1 MKTTKF
7 KPIEKMTT
15 VIRGTFGR
23 FKTDKSYPVNYILSS
38 LPIENLK
45 LLTTASE
52 LFSIDNIQFEELIQR
67 DIDSSRVQS
76 IANDYLAKSEKK
88 VVFFPPLLACV
99 VVLDENG
106 KIKKQYETH
115 EEEIE
120 EETILKSTWDK
131 NAFEVSLIISEPG
144 ESDRIYQSKEHG
156 NIEYSD
162 FGAQLRINP
171 KKVKLVVLDGQH
183 RLSALRLI
191 RGGSNS
197 HILDEIELPICIMF
211 SPSADKSLSQQDM
224 VNDFRELFVRV
235 NVEQRKV
242 SGHFIILLQDD
253 SFSAMTVREYADFL
267 KKPDATGFSAL
278 HLIEWNQRIDELTKK
293 RTRNSSLTT
302 IGIIYDTL
310 QNHLFNAE
318 LGGALLNLPETLE
331 VGEDIF
337 YLTEITDKTLG
348 NDTADAIVKEAIRE
362 ILVPSLNLLLRK
374 PTPYK
379 AAEETIRKA
388 FKKLDSYEEEHHTG
402 FTSLKKDYIEKY
414 IYRSEEISE
423 TKTKNCL
430 AELQDWI
437 DVEAYETPYLLH
449 AFQQGLIRTWISI
462 SLLLKNHSINPKE
475 TAAALVEALDKL
487 VFNSKKSYL
496 ANSRLYTR
504 RVLWKNERVNF
515 SSGWSREAWYQAI
528 AMSLLNKNARSA
540 LIQSL
545 SEKHPSISQAKSN
558 LSEEIAAHA
567 KLCFEAYRDRL
578 SEELYKDTKANLV
591 DIVSSESFML
601 LQSMQ
606 HSKDPAVRKEFEA
619 KVRSL
624 SGDKLEE
631 AITELAN
638 ILSIDKS
645 TLLP

>member
-1 MKTTKF
+1 MKIAKF

-15 VIRGTFGR
+15 TIHGTFGR

-52 LFSIDNIQFEELIQR
+52 LFNIDNIQFEELIQR

-99 VVLDENG
+99 VVLDESG
-106 KIKKQYETH
+106 KIKKQYESH
-115 EEEIE
+115 EEEI

-144 ESDRIYQSKEHG
+144 ESDRIYPSKDHG

-162 FGAQLRINP
+162 FGAQLRLNP

-191 RGGSNS
+191 REGSNS
-197 HILDEIELPICIMF
+197 HILDEVELPICIMF
-211 SPSADKSLSQQDM
+211 SPLADKSLSQQDM

-253 SFSAMTVREYADFL
+253 SFSAMAVREYADYL

-293 RTRNSSLTT
+293 RNRNSSLTT
-302 IGIIYDTL
+302 IGIIYDIL
-310 QNHLFNAE
+310 QNHLFDTDI
-318 LGGALLNLPETLE
+318 GGTLLNLPEHVE
-331 VGEDIF
+331 VGEEIF
-337 YLTEITDKTLG
+337 YLTEISDKTL
-348 NDTADAIVKEAIRE
+348 NNETANALVKEAIKK
-362 ILVPSLNLLLRK
+362 ILVPSLDILLRK
-374 PTPYK
+374 PSPYR
-379 AAEETIRKA
+379 AAEEAIRKA
-388 FKKLDSYEEEHHTG
+388 FTKLNSYEEEHHTG
-402 FTSLKKDYIEKY
+402 FTSLKKDYIDKY
-414 IYRSEEISE
+414 IYRIEEISE

-430 AELQDWI
+430 SEFQEWI
-437 DVEAYETPYLLH
+437 DIGDYETPYLLH
-449 AFQQGLIRTWISI
+449 AFQQGLIRTWITI
-462 SLLLKNHSINPKE
+462 SLLLRKHEIDPTT
-475 TAAALVEALDKL
+475 TAEALVTALEKL
-487 VFNSKKSYL
+487 VFSIKKGYL
-496 ANSRLYTR
+496 ANTRLYTR
-504 RVLWKNERVNF
+504 RMLWKNERVNF
-515 SSGWSREAWYQAI
+515 SSGWSRDAWYQAI
-528 AMSLLNKNARSA
+528 TMSLLNKNSRDA
-540 LIQSL
+540 LILSL
-545 SEKHPSISQAKSN
+545 SEKNPPIKQIKN
-558 LSEEIAAHA
+558 TISEEIESHA

-591 DIVSSESFML
+591 DIISSESFMI
-601 LQSMQ
+601 LQGKQ
-606 HSKDPAVRKEFEA
+606 HSKDPAMRKEFET
-619 KVRSL
+619 KVRNL
-624 SGDKLEE
+624 SGEKLEE
-631 AITELAN
+631 AVTELAN
-638 ILSIDKS
+638 VLLVDKS
-645 TLLP
+645 ILLP